1 VMSAL
6 ETKEPHFINFAQSK
20 REIEFEVAIRHAHV
34 FEVSLE
40 PICIAEMTVERRGTL
55 SAQPGYREVDQSVVR
70 HEVALHSEKSRDD
83 CIDPFW
89 TIRFNGMPE
98 CS

>member
-1 VMSAL
+1 MSAL

-20 REIEFEVAIRHAHV
+20 GKIEFEVPIRYAHV

-40 PICIAEMTVERRGTL
+40 PICISGITIERRSTL
-55 SAQPGYREVDQSVVR
+55 SAQPGYREVDQSIVR
-70 HEVALHSEKSRDD
+70 HEVALHSKKGGDNG
-83 CIDPFW
+83 IDPLR
-89 TIRFNGMPE
+89 TIWSNRMPE